1 MKSKKHYLKII
12 GSSLLI
18 ATPLIGIVSTLSSC
32 GKSHDS
38 WTEFLS
44 SAQKESAPNLL
55 SQIKSADLVT
65 KYHWKANDKAVFSA
79 TGTPKQKDQNQEV
92 VASIVIQGAPTNW
105 NYPIN
110 FDIKYHNDDY
120 KISNWSISQTPY
132 SQSWI
137 TFKTDAL
144 KESPTS
150 LLAIAK
156 LNRKNWD
163 SLKWLGS
170 DGTNS
175 SPVQN
180 HWTDSETA
188 QWDVYG
194 GNGGDDPYKGMAGTI
209 VANDSDH
216 SISAIFSIVGKSGLW
231 DANPIKAII
240 SDSAHIP
247 YNTSN
252 WDFSAITQLQSWTK
266 YLSLYE
272 SKWTGSFIDWP
283 TFANN
288 NWTDKNHNSNI
299 LQYLSNNQFS
309 DTKAAKRTNDHK
321 VGIMNKTKTAKQSSL
336 IFIITN
342 QKPYKK
348 GTLTLIT
355 TFTFVDVNDK
365 TIGNAFNDIWDANV
379 KSIL

>member
-1 MKSKKHYLKII
+1 MKIKKHYLKII

-18 ATPLIGIVSTLSSC
+18 VTPLIGITSTLSSC
-32 GKSHDS
+32 GKSNDS

-44 SAQKESAPNLL
+44 RAQKESASNLL

-150 LLAIAK
+150 LLATAK
-156 LNRKNWD
+156 INKSNWD

-170 DGTNS
+170 DGSNQS
-175 SPVQN
+175 LVQN

-247 YNTSN
+247 YDPAN
-252 WDFSAITQLQSWTK
+252 WKFSAITQLQSWTK
-266 YLSLYE
+266 YLSLYNVE
-272 SKWTGSFIDWP
+272 LAHAKTW
-283 TFANN
+283 ANFDSVNWVDN
-288 NWTDKNHNSNI
+288 NHTSNI
-299 LQYLSNNQFS
+299 NDYLNLNGLPGDKTVTFEKS
-309 DTKAAKRTNDHK
+309 TPK
-321 VGIMNKTKTAKQSSL
+321 IMNTTKTAYQSNLEFLVQRTESSHA
-336 IFIITN
+336 
-342 QKPYKK
+342 
-348 GTLTLIT
+348 TLDLTA
-355 TFTFVDVNDK
+355 TFAFADVNDT
-365 TIGNAFNDIWDANV
+365 TIGNAFNNIWNA
-379 KSIL
+379 KLT